1 MVKTKNSDKYKLL
14 FLDLLNRVID
24 DSYKIKK
31 NGDIAYCFNY
41 VNSVKILRESVKY
54 VQSGNEKE
62 KYLRYLKF
70 IDEIYKYCLN
80 KIEEYYG
87 IKEENNYDKN

>member
-1 MVKTKNSDKYKLL
+1 MKKNINEKHKLL

-31 NGDIAYCFNY
+31 NGDIAYYFNY

-54 VQSGNEKE
+54 VESGNEKE
-62 KYLRYLKF
+62 KYLRYLKV
-70 IDEIYKYCLN
+70 IDEIYKYCIN

-87 IKEENNYDKN
+87 IKEEI

>member
-1 MVKTKNSDKYKLL
+1 MKKTKIIEKNKLL
-14 FLDLLNRVID
+14 FWDLLNRVID
-24 DSYKIKK
+24 DSYEIKE
-31 NGDIAYCFNY
+31 NGDITDYFNY

-54 VQSGNEKE
+54 VESGNEKE

-70 IDEIYKYCLN
+70 IDEIYKYCIN

-87 IKEENNYDKN
+87 IKEEI

>member
-1 MVKTKNSDKYKLL
+1 MVKNKNSEKHKLL

-24 DSYKIKK
+24 DSYKIKE
-31 NGDIAYCFNY
+31 NGDIAYYFNY

-70 IDEIYKYCLN
+70 IDEIYKYCIN

-87 IKEENNYDKN
+87 IKEEI

>member
-1 MVKTKNSDKYKLL
+1 MKKNINEKHKLL

-24 DSYKIKK
+24 DSYKIKE
-31 NGDIAYCFNY
+31 NGDIAYYFNY

-54 VQSGNEKE
+54 VGSCNEKE

-70 IDEIYKYCLN
+70 IDEIYKYCIN
-80 KIEEYYG
+80 KIEEYYE
-87 IKEENNYDKN
+87 IKEEI

>member
-1 MVKTKNSDKYKLL
+1 MKKTKISEKHKLL

-24 DSYKIKK
+24 DSYKIKE
-31 NGDIAYCFNY
+31 NGDITDYFNY

-70 IDEIYKYCLN
+70 IDEIYKYCMN

-87 IKEENNYDKN
+87 IKEGI

>member
-1 MVKTKNSDKYKLL
+1 MVKTKNSDKHKLL

-31 NGDIAYCFNY
+31 NGDIAYYFNY

-54 VQSGNEKE
+54 VESGNEKE
-62 KYLRYLKF
+62 KYLRYLKV
-70 IDEIYKYCLN
+70 IDEIYKYCIN

-87 IKEENNYDKN
+87 IKEEI